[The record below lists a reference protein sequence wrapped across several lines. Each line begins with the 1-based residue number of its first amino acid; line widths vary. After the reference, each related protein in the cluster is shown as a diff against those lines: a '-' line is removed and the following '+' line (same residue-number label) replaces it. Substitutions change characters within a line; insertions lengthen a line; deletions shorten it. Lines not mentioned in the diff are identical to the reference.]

1 MQPGPL
7 GGRLSPAEMF
17 PAGRDGYDVRWL
29 TLPGGLRVRAVEC
42 EPGADALPD
51 GASSPVAV
59 FVHGWAC
66 SMFTWHRNLRAVA
79 DAGVRVFAYDLPGH
93 GLSDKP
99 LDYAHYTVPAMA
111 GQLRNVLDALGL
123 DRVLLVGHSMGC
135 AISLRLAVEAPE
147 RVAGLVLAAPV
158 GFGAISLMKYLA
170 VLTPN
175 PVEAV
180 LPYLVRRWWVRL
192 GLWRAYGRVGHP
204 SSADVDEY
212 YAPTQYPA
220 FMRVLCRLSRSF
232 TWTEGDP
239 VELARVQC
247 PTTLLFGGRDHLV
260 HENACRPYVR
270 YLPHATAEVE
280 PDAGHTLPEEVP
292 ERVNDAVRRAARV
305 MAASHSVAP
314 SVAMS

>member
-1 MQPGPL
+1 
-7 GGRLSPAEMF
+7 MF
-17 PAGRDGYDVRWL
+17 PAGRDGYEVRWL
-29 TLPGGLRVRAVEC
+29 TLSDGLRVRAVVC
-42 EPGADALPD
+42 EPEADAVPD
-51 GASSPVAV
+51 GASPPVAV

-66 SMFTWHRNLRAVA
+66 SVFTWHRNLRAVA
-79 DAGVRVFAYDLPGH
+79 DAGIRVVAYDLPGH

-111 GQLRNVLDALGL
+111 RQLRDVLDALSL
-123 DRVLLVGHSMGC
+123 DRVLLVGHSMGG
-135 AISLRLAVEAPE
+135 AIALRLAIDAPA

-158 GFGAISLMKYLA
+158 GFGAISLMKWLA

-175 PVEAV
+175 PIEAM
-180 LPYLVRRWWVRL
+180 LPYLVQRWWIRV

-204 SSADVDEY
+204 TAADVDEY
-212 YAPTQYPA
+212 YAPTQFPA

-239 VELARVQC
+239 AELARVRC
-247 PTTLLFGGRDHLV
+247 PTTLLFAGRDHLV
-260 HENACRPYVR
+260 QENACRPYAR
-270 YLPHATAEVE
+270 YLPQATVEVE

-292 ERVNDAVRRAARV
+292 ERVNDAVRRVARALV
-305 MAASHSVAP
+305 GQRSVAP